1 MALPEK
7 KRGFRSIVVNEQTFY
22 WKVDRSLDIRSG
34 IFPETKIHVEL
45 EWVDSRIPIGER
57 SYLNNLTITPK
68 LVTESILFA
77 LNNQWNPAIK
87 TNQVFSIRYEK
98 NAFSLIIY

>member
-1 MALPEK
+1 MNLPEK
-7 KRGFRSIVVNEQTFY
+7 KRGFRSIVVNEQLFY
-22 WKVDRSLDIRSG
+22 WKVDSYLDIRSG

-45 EWVDSRIPIGER
+45 EWIDSRIPVAER
-57 SYLNNLTITPK
+57 SSLNNLTITPK

-87 TNQVFSIRYEK
+87 TNQVFSIRYENK
-98 NAFSLIIY
+98 VFSLIIH